1 MAEPALLPK
10 SAGTFFTPL
19 PYSSAREN
27 TSMNLTSRGILK
39 FAFSLALA
47 TVVLAPAA
55 TFAQSSTASKDQWIH
70 VRVEN
75 KDNSGETVRVNVPI
89 ELAEKVLPAINKD
102 NFHNG
107 KVHIDSAKMEDVDLR
122 ALLDAIRT
130 SKDGEYVTVQGHE
143 NDVRVAKSNG
153 YMLIHV
159 TDKKNHDKMAESK
172 TKDGKTIPT
181 HESKVEIKVPMKV
194 VDALFS
200 AGKDELDLLA
210 ALRAL
215 SSNGDT
221 ELVSVKDSENTV
233 RIWIDSKNI
242 AD

>member
-1 MAEPALLPK
+1 
-10 SAGTFFTPL
+10 
-19 PYSSAREN
+19 
-27 TSMNLTSRGILK
+27 MNHLSRGVLK
-39 FAFSLALA
+39 FAA
-47 TVVLAPAA
+47 TFVFAAAALAPAA
-55 TFAQSSTASKDQWIH
+55 SLAQTAATTTKDQWIH
-70 VRVEN
+70 VRVES

-102 NFHNG
+102 KLHNG
-107 KVHIDSAKMEDVDLR
+107 KVHIDSAQMEDVDLR

-130 SKDGEYVTVQGHE
+130 SKDGEYVTVQGKE
-143 NDVRVAKSNG
+143 NDVRVAKSSG
-153 YMLIHV
+153 YLLIHV
-159 TDKKNHDKMAESK
+159 TDKTANLVSDAKGTHSK
-172 TKDGKTIPT
+172 ANAT

-200 AGKDELDLLA
+200 AGKDELDVVA

-215 SSNGDT
+215 SNNGDT
-221 ELVSVKDSENTV
+221 ELVSVKDQENTV

>member
-1 MAEPALLPK
+1 MKL
-10 SAGTFFTPL
+10 S
-19 PYSSAREN
+19 
-27 TSMNLTSRGILK
+27 SRGILTL
-39 FAFSLALA
+39 SA
-47 TVVLAPAA
+47 TLVLAASALLPAS
-55 TFAQSSTASKDQWIH
+55 TPAQTSTSTTKDQWIH
-70 VRVEN
+70 VRVVS

-89 ELAEKVLPAINKD
+89 ELAEKVIPAINKE
-102 NFHNG
+102 NLRNG
-107 KVHIDSAKMEDVDLR
+107 KVHLDSAHMDDVDLR

-130 SKDGEYVTVQGHE
+130 SKDGEYVTVQSHE
-143 NDVRVAKSNG
+143 NDVRVAKSAG
-153 YMLIHV
+153 YLYIHV
-159 TDKKNHDKMAESK
+159 TDKSAAKSPDSKDKSSK
-172 TKDGKTIPT
+172 SSAN

-200 AGKDELDLLA
+200 AGKDELDVVA

-221 ELVSVKDSENTV
+221 ELVSVKDDENTV